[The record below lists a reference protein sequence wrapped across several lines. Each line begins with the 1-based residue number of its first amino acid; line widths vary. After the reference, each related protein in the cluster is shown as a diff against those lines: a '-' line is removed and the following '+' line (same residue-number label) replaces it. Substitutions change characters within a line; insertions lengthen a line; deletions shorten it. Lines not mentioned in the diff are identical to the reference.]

1 MKSIQLYAIIALLLI
16 VLGGGFY
23 TNHLRNKVQNQ
34 SVEITELKATE
45 ASLRKAQLVLE
56 ATIASRDQ
64 TRTKIEVIKRD
75 VQNAQDADLPAP
87 IERAFDGLRNLQ
99 AR

>member
-1 MKSIQLYAIIALLLI
+1 MKTLQLYAIIALLLVAI
-16 VLGGGFY
+16 GGSIY
-23 TNHLRNKVQNQ
+23 TNHLRSKVASQ
-34 SVEITELKATE
+34 E
-45 ASLRKAQLVLE
+45 ARIIDLE
-56 ATIASRDQ
+56 ATEKSLREAQAILEKTAAAREQ

-75 VQNAQDADLPAP
+75 VQSAEDADLPAP